1 MGELTSRKAAVFL
14 GDLKDP
20 WARAL
25 AAALPADC
33 LIFDIREAWP
43 DRLPGG
49 APQERTA
56 VVHRS
61 YLSAGDQEWLA
72 RGRRAGFFR
81 RIVLC
86 VGPLVRHHQIERLGG
101 LVEVILP
108 ETTAV
113 EVIDRYLDPVESKI
127 RELQNK
133 RPLPRVWVASGL
145 TEVRAMVVQAC
156 ESAGYQTATEAV
168 LGQAGGEGLT
178 VWDVPLLDPAW
189 PEALQRVDGWRQ
201 VVCIG
206 GFTDRGLVRRLRG
219 LGASACLDWPCDPRD
234 MIHVLDRLTA
244 AVDGVDTNKRKGLP
258 APHFRRTRHGRSTDP
273 FLQ

>member
-1 MGELTSRKAAVFL
+1 MGELTSRRAAVFL
-14 GDLKDP
+14 GDLRDP

-25 AAALPADC
+25 AGTLPTEC
-33 LIFDIREAWP
+33 LIFDIREGWP
-43 DRLPGG
+43 DRLPGET
-49 APQERTA
+49 PQERTA

-61 YLSAGDQEWLA
+61 YLSAGDHEWLA

-81 RIVLC
+81 RILLC
-86 VGPLVRHHQIERLGG
+86 VGPLVRHHQLERLNG

-127 RELQNK
+127 RERSDK
-133 RPLPRVWVASGL
+133 RSLPRVWVASGL
-145 TEVRAMVVQAC
+145 AEVRAMLVQAC
-156 ESAGYQTATEAV
+156 ESAGYLTATEAV

-189 PEALQRVDGWRQ
+189 PAALQRVDGWRQ

-219 LGASACLDWPCDPRD
+219 LGTAACLDWPCDPRD
-234 MIHVLDRLTA
+234 MIHVLDRLVA
-244 AVDGVDTNKRKGLP
+244 AASRVNTNIRKGLP
-258 APHFRRTRHGRSTDP
+258 EPHFRRRRHGRSTDP